1 MITADIKIAFRN
13 IIRNKVTSIIC
24 IIGLGI
30 GMGSLILLQ
39 ALIIH
44 ETTFDKFIPDYR
56 NLYRVNFGQS
66 CFTQYPLGEEMKK
79 DFPEVKDFFRFNS
92 TNGIILRNSR
102 NELVYENNFGLADPS
117 IFKIMG
123 INLIAGLPASSPS
136 EVAISENMA
145 KKYFGTEL
153 PLGKVLLM
161 KWINDYFDLIVTG
174 VYKDFP
180 SNSTLHPD
188 FVSDLKLS
196 EKMMASFQSGVFG
209 IKDFKMALNWE
220 SNNYYTYVVLDKNT
234 NKQLLLSKTQ
244 KYKDSLKDPKAKAN
258 IYSLQ
263 PVSETHL
270 SSGTL
275 ERSDAYART
284 GNPSELKYY
293 WSISLVILLISITNY
308 VFLTRAS
315 TSGRLHEIG
324 TKKVLGAS
332 QVKIRSQII
341 IESTLVTLLSLIP
354 ASFLIDPG
362 ISFIN
367 DTLNRTLNIDVFSKP
382 LMWLVLTIIVISI
395 GTLSG
400 MFIGYNISRKPVLL
414 LLTGKHSQKSHS
426 GKWNYSFLFFHFS
439 LYIILVICVL
449 TVNKQIKYS
458 TKNIKGLST
467 ENIIISGLFSDA
479 LKSGFEAISNEI
491 EKVPGVI
498 KVAGAVTLPPS
509 RTGISPFKL
518 TPIESG
524 EPNTFDCLI
533 FGEGMASLLG
543 MEFIDG
549 CDFRSEESATDVIFN
564 ESAAKKFNIK
574 VGDKYREN
582 YKVAGIVKDFNAF
595 SFHEAIGPMAI
606 IQFNQRKMN
615 RIAIKTDGKNDQ
627 AVLKKLRELY
637 TQIDPNDIFRTR
649 YFADSMSGIYKD
661 EKNQV
666 KIIGAFSILASALAI
681 MGLFGIALISI
692 TRKRKEIG
700 LRKVNGAS
708 ISEILILI
716 NSDFVRWVFFSM
728 IFAIPVSYYITTTWL
743 KRFAYKTELSWWI
756 FGIASLSAIFIA
768 ILTVSWQ
775 SWRAATRNP
784 VEALRY
790 E

>member
-1 MITADIKIAFRN
+1 MISTDFKIGLRN
-13 IIRNKVTSIIC
+13 IRRNKVTSSISIL
-24 IIGLGI
+24 GLGI
-30 GMGSLILLQ
+30 GLASIILLQ

-56 NLYRVNFGQS
+56 NLYRVNFGQN

-79 DFPEVKDFFRFNS
+79 DFPEVKDFFRYNS
-92 TNGIILRNSR
+92 TNGIVLRNSR

-123 INLIAGLPASSPS
+123 IKLIAGLPANSSS
-136 EVAISENMA
+136 EVAISEDMA
-145 KKYFGTEL
+145 KKYFGVES
-153 PLGKVLLM
+153 PLGKVLQM
-161 KWINDYFDLIVTG
+161 KWIDDNFDFIVTG

-196 EKMMASFQSGVFG
+196 EKMMEAFQRGIFG
-209 IKDFKMALNWE
+209 IKDFKMTLNWE

-234 NKQLLLSKTQ
+234 NKQLLLSKTE
-244 KYKDSLKDPKAKAN
+244 KYKDNLRDPKVKAN
-258 IYSLQ
+258 NYSLQ
-263 PVSETHL
+263 PISETHL
-270 SSGTL
+270 RSGTL
-275 ERSDAYART
+275 GRSDAYART

-308 VFLTRAS
+308 IFLTRAS
-315 TSGRLHEIG
+315 TSGRLHEVG

-341 IESTLVTLLSLIP
+341 IESTLITLLSLIP

-367 DTLNRTLNIDVFSKP
+367 DTLNRNLNIEVFSKP
-382 LMWLVLTIIVISI
+382 LMWLVLAIIVISI
-395 GTLSG
+395 GTFSG
-400 MFIGYNISRKPVLL
+400 LFIGYNISRTPVLL
-414 LLTGKHSQKSHS
+414 LLSGKNSQKSHS

-458 TKNIKGLST
+458 TENVKGLST
-467 ENIIISGLFSDA
+467 QNIITSGLYSA
-479 LKSGFEAISNEI
+479 SLKSGFAAISNEI

-498 KVAGAVTLPPS
+498 KVAGAVTLPPL
-509 RTGISPFKL
+509 RTGTTPFKL
-518 TPIESG
+518 TAIETG
-524 EPNTFDCLI
+524 EENTFDCLI

-543 MEFIDG
+543 MEFING
-549 CDFRSEESATDVIFN
+549 SDFRSGESAPDVIFN

-582 YKVAGIVKDFNAF
+582 YKVAGIVRDFNAF
-595 SFHEAIGPMAI
+595 SFHEAIVPMAI
-606 IQFNQRKMN
+606 IQFNQKNMN

-637 TQIDPNDIFRTR
+637 TQIDPNDIFGTR

-661 EKNQV
+661 DKNQG

-708 ISEILILI
+708 IIEILILI

-728 IFAIPVSYYITTTWL
+728 IIAIPVSFYITTTWL

-756 FGIASLSAIFIA
+756 FGIAGVSAILIA
-768 ILTVSWQ
+768 VLTISWQ
-775 SWRAATRNP
+775 SLKAATGNP
-784 VEALRY
+784 VEALRH

>member
-1 MITADIKIAFRN
+1 MITTDFKIAFRN
-13 IIRNKVTSIIC
+13 IVRNKVTSIIS

-30 GMGSLILLQ
+30 GLGSLILLQ

-56 NLYRVNFGQS
+56 NLYRVNFGQN

-92 TNGIILRNSR
+92 TNRFVLRNSR
-102 NELVYENNFGLADPS
+102 NELVYEDNFGIADPS
-117 IFKIMG
+117 IFKILG
-123 INLIAGLPASSPS
+123 IRFIAGLPASSTS

-145 KKYFGTEL
+145 KKYFGAES
-153 PLGKVLLM
+153 PLGKVLQM
-161 KWINDYFDLIVTG
+161 KWFNDYLDLIVTG

-196 EKMMASFQSGVFG
+196 EKMMAAFQRGVFG
-209 IKDFKMALNWE
+209 IKDFKMTLNWE
-220 SNNYYTYVVLDKNT
+220 SKNFYTYVALDKNT
-234 NKQLLLSKTQ
+234 NKQLLLSKTE
-244 KYKDSLKDPKAKAN
+244 KYKDNLRDPKAKEN

-263 PVSETHL
+263 PISETHL
-270 SSGTL
+270 RSGTL
-275 ERSDAYART
+275 ERSDAFART
-284 GNPSELKYY
+284 GNPGELKYY

-308 VFLTRAS
+308 IFLTRAS
-315 TSGRLHEIG
+315 TSGMLHEIG

-362 ISFIN
+362 MSFIN
-367 DTLNRTLNIDVFSKP
+367 NTLNRTLNNEVFSNP
-382 LMWLVLTIIVISI
+382 LMWLVLIIIVIFI

-400 MFIGYNISRKPVLL
+400 MFIGYNISRTPALL
-414 LLTGKHSQKSHS
+414 LLSGKHSQKSHS
-426 GKWNYSFLFFHFS
+426 GKWDYSFLFFHFS

-458 TKNIKGLST
+458 TKNIKGLNT
-467 ENIIISGLFSDA
+467 QNIIISGLYSDA
-479 LKSGFEAISNEI
+479 LKSGFAAIRNEI

-498 KVAGAVTLPPS
+498 KAAGAVTLPPS
-509 RTGISPFKL
+509 WIGISPFTL
-518 TPIESG
+518 TPIETG
-524 EPNTFDCLI
+524 EANTFDCLI

-549 CDFRSEESATDVIFN
+549 SDFRSEESATDVIFN

-582 YKVAGIVKDFNAF
+582 YNVAGIVKDFNAF
-595 SFHEAIGPMAI
+595 SFHEAIGPMVI

-627 AVLKKLRELY
+627 TVLNKLRELY
-637 TQIDPNDIFRTR
+637 TQIDPNYVFQTK
-649 YFADSMSGIYKD
+649 YFADDMSGIYTD
-661 EKNQV
+661 EKNQG

-708 ISEILILI
+708 ITEILILI
-716 NSDFVRWVFFSM
+716 NSDFVSWVFFSM
-728 IFAIPVSYYITTTWL
+728 IIAIPVSYYITTTWL

-756 FGIASLSAIFIA
+756 FGIACVSANLIA
-768 ILTVSWQ
+768 VLTISWQ
-775 SWRAATRNP
+775 SLKAATRNP
-784 VEALRY
+784 VEALKH